1 LKNRSAAEDAVR
13 FGKSLYEAGQQC
25 LKRLYLDHHSPVEEP
40 PSDSRRAMSEAGQRL
55 LQLARSAFPRGVE
68 VGGKTV
74 AQSATRTE
82 ELLANEASVVL
93 FGAVFVAEG
102 CEVATDIL
110 VRQKDGQLDLYEVKS
125 GTKVKSRYLAD
136 LALQVLT
143 IERAGHK
150 VRAAFVL
157 HLDKKYKHPGGDDYV
172 AAKLLRSADVTERVR
187 RLVPRVAETVRSY
200 VQQLRDDSVLQLPT
214 GSFCTQP
221 FPCPHLPACSAQEPE
236 FPLRKLPDLTPSFEN
251 HMHEEGTVD
260 LLQIDPKLPG
270 LTFRQRRSLQSLHA
284 KTLHVEKFVCEELL
298 QVEAP
303 LHFLS
308 LIGIT
313 EALPRFEGQ
322 KPWQPTP
329 YAWAAETVFD
339 SGRIERTSFAHAD
352 KGDPRPEFVRSLANL
367 LQGGMIVCWCSDSL
381 ASIRLLLDSLP
392 AEKQAVR
399 AILARSHLDM
409 RRLLESGLYHPRLL
423 ADRSLATIAEVVI
436 GDIEFATLAIRDSD
450 AAFAALQKASAPRV
464 RQATKEK
471 LAADLKAWAEWE
483 ARTLRVVYRQL
494 AGQGAEPEQGPA
506 RVAAGKPA
514 APRKQLPPS

>member
-1 LKNRSAAEDAVR
+1 MKNRSAAEDAVR

-25 LKRLYLDHHSPVEEP
+25 LKRLYLDHHSPVDEP

-68 VGGKTV
+68 VAGKTV
-74 AQSATRTE
+74 AQSAAKTE
-82 ELLANEASVVL
+82 ELLAGGSSVVL
-93 FGAVFVAEG
+93 FGAAFVAEG

-110 VRQKDGQLDLYEVKS
+110 VRQKDGQLDIYEVKS

-143 IERAGHK
+143 IERAGHR

-157 HLDKKYKHPGGDDYV
+157 HLDKKYKYPGGDHV
-172 AAKLLRSADVTERVR
+172 AAKLLRSADVSERVR
-187 RLVPRVAETVRSY
+187 RLVPRVADAVRSY

-270 LTFRQRRSLQSLHA
+270 LTFRQRRSLQSLHT
-284 KTLHVEKFVCEELL
+284 KTLHVEPFVREELL

-303 LHFLS
+303 LHFVS

-352 KGDPRPEFVRSLANL
+352 KGDPRPEFVRSLAKL

-423 ADRSLATIAEVVI
+423 ADRSLASIAEVVI
-436 GDIEFATLAIRDSD
+436 GDSDFATLAIRDSD

-464 RQATKEK
+464 RQATKDK
-471 LAADLKAWAEWE
+471 LAADLKTWAEWE
-483 ARTLRVVYRQL
+483 ARTLRAVYRQL
-494 AGQGAEPEQGPA
+494 AGQGPEQAPEK
-506 RVAAGKPA
+506 AAPGKAP
-514 APRKQLPPS
+514 PRKQLPPS